1 MVYGMQQILIRGKED
16 NSMNNNVLLEVKN
29 LKTYFFLDEGVVK
42 AVDGVSFKIEKG
54 KTFGVVGE
62 SGCGKSITAHSILQI
77 LPPRGKIVEGEII
90 FHTDGGSVDL
100 AKLNSTSQEIR
111 DIRGKE
117 IAMVFQEPMT
127 ALAPVYTIGNQIT
140 EAILLHQK
148 NVTKE
153 QAKQRA
159 MDLLGRVGIPNPE
172 KRVDTYPF
180 ELSGGMRQRAMI
192 AMAISSNPSLLIAD
206 EPTTALDVTIQAQ
219 RLDLIKSLQKEMGMA
234 TMLITHNMGVV
245 AEMADDVAVMYLGK
259 IVESAPVEE
268 IFYNPKHPY
277 TVALLK
283 SIPKVGKKIKG
294 RLESIEGMVP
304 DPYNLPSGCRFHTRC
319 PSYMKGT
326 CDQSEP
332 PEIEINTGH
341 KVSCFLYGGR

>member
-1 MVYGMQQILIRGKED
+1 MVYEMQQILIQDKED
-16 NSMNNNVLLEVKN
+16 NPMGDNVLLEVKN
-29 LKTYFFLDEGVVK
+29 LRTYFFLDEGVVK
-42 AVDGVSFKIEKG
+42 AVDGVNFKIEKG

-62 SGCGKSITAHSILQI
+62 SGCGKSITAQSILRI
-77 LPPRGKIVEGEII
+77 LPPRGEIVEGEII
-90 FHTDGGSVDL
+90 FYRDDGSVDL
-100 AKLNSTSQEIR
+100 VKLDPKGQEIR

-117 IAMVFQEPMT
+117 VAMVFQEPMT
-127 ALAPVYTIGNQIT
+127 ALAPVYTIGDQII
-140 EAILLHQK
+140 EAILLHQ

-153 QAKQRA
+153 QARKIA
-159 MDLLGRVGIPNPE
+159 IDLLGRVGIPKPE
-172 KRVDTYPF
+172 ERVDAYPF

-219 RLDLIKSLQKEMGMA
+219 ILDLIKNLQKEMGMA
-234 TMLITHNMGVV
+234 TMLITHNMGVIT
-245 AEMADDVAVMYLGK
+245 EMADDVAVMYLGK
-259 IVESAPVEE
+259 IVESGPVNE

-283 SIPKVGKKIKG
+283 SIPKVGKKVKG

-304 DPYNLPSGCRFHTRC
+304 DPYNLPTGCRFHPRC
-319 PSYMKGT
+319 PSYVEGT
-326 CDQSEP
+326 CDKAEP
-332 PEIEINTGH
+332 PEIEITTGH

>member
-1 MVYGMQQILIRGKED
+1 MGD
-16 NSMNNNVLLEVKN
+16 NVLLEVKN
-29 LKTYFFLDEGVVK
+29 LRTYFFLDEGVVK
-42 AVDGVSFKIEKG
+42 AVDGVNFKIEKG

-62 SGCGKSITAHSILQI
+62 SGCGKSITAQSILRI
-77 LPPRGKIVEGEII
+77 LPPRGEIVEGEI
-90 FHTDGGSVDL
+90 TLYREDGSVDL
-100 AKLNSTSQEIR
+100 VKLNPKGQEIR

-127 ALAPVYTIGNQIT
+127 ALAPVYTIGDQII
-140 EAILLHQK
+140 EAILLHQ

-153 QAKQRA
+153 QARKIA
-159 MDLLGRVGIPNPE
+159 IDLLGRVGIPKPE
-172 KRVDTYPF
+172 ERVDAYPF

-219 RLDLIKSLQKEMGMA
+219 ILDLIKNLQKEMGMA
-234 TMLITHNMGVV
+234 TMLITHNMGVI

-259 IVESAPVEE
+259 IVESGPLNE

-283 SIPKVGKKIKG
+283 SIPKVGEKVKG

-304 DPYNLPSGCRFHTRC
+304 DPYNLPTGCRFHPRC
-319 PSYMKGT
+319 PSYMKGK
-326 CDQSEP
+326 CDKVEP
-332 PEIEINTGH
+332 PEIEITPGH